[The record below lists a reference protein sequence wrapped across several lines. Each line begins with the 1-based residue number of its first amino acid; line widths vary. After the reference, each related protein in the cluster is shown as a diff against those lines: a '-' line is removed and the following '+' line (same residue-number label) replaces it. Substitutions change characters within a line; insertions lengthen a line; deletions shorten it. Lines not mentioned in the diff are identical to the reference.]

1 MEGAVLC
8 TGTLCTVWNVQQ
20 PEDITLDSIALLDLI
35 TPAPGDDLSLYMAVM
50 MTENGSLFFKS
61 VFLSAFSLE
70 QAFAPFLDRS
80 LLKAFMPVGAHLS
93 LHGQAPA
100 CALTE
105 QVSAVHADLLIIG
118 CGRASM
124 RLPKAFTDGLSSKGI
139 SVEAIDT
146 PNAAATFNILNQEGR
161 KVAGALLPLGN

>member
-1 MEGAVLC
+1 MMLCKFSKQFAGSLSKNSNSYRNVAFRCATYATKAEEYDLIAEEKGLARIDGYASNGFIVNNEDVEGAVLC

-35 TPAPGDDLSLYMAVM
+35 TPAP
-50 MTENGSLFFKS
+50 
-61 VFLSAFSLE
+61 
-70 QAFAPFLDRS
+70 
-80 LLKAFMPVGAHLS
+80 
-93 LHGQAPA
+93 
-100 CALTE
+100 
-105 QVSAVHADLLIIG
+105 DLLIIG